1 MDLMPTLPTA
11 DPMGSARGGAPKR
24 LSQRQKAAIVVRLL
38 LAHGVS
44 PGVQRLPPNYQSI
57 LARAMQGIGQVDRAT
72 LGEIVNEFADQI
84 DRLGLIMPRGMHE
97 TMEILEPYISDMARD
112 GLAAEAE
119 IGDGTDP
126 WMHLAAMAPERLR
139 TVFDTESAEV
149 CAILL
154 SKLSVSKAAKLLSDL
169 PHERAELIAHAVAL
183 THTVT
188 IETTIKIGEH
198 LHAQI
203 VAEPRSLFDADP
215 DERVGAVLNETASAA
230 RDAVLAG
237 LDGRD
242 ADFARDVR
250 KAIFTFEHIPK
261 RLAATDVP
269 RITTAVDADTLITA
283 LAAAMK
289 QAPAAFEFLLDN
301 MSKRMAEQYRE
312 EALAMDAPVAEEGEA
327 AMQAVITELRNLEE
341 QGVLRLRKAADA

>member
-11 DPMGSARGGAPKR
+11 DPMGGPIDTGPKH
-24 LSQRQKAAIVVRLL
+24 LSRRQKAAIVVRLL

-72 LGEIVNEFADQI
+72 LAEIVNEFADQI
-84 DRLGLIMPRGMHE
+84 DSLGLIMPRGMHE
-97 TMEILEPYISDMARD
+97 TMEILEPYISDLARD

-139 TVFDTESAEV
+139 PVFDTESAEV

-169 PHERAELIAHAVAL
+169 PPDRAELIAHAVAL

-188 IETTIKIGEH
+188 MDTMIRIGEH

-203 VAEPRSLFDADP
+203 VAEPRSPFDGEP
-215 DERVGAVLNETASAA
+215 DQRVGAVLNETASAA
-230 RDAVLAG
+230 RDAVLSG
-237 LDGRD
+237 LDARD

-261 RLAATDVP
+261 RIAATDVP
-269 RITTAVDADTLITA
+269 RISTAVDGMTFTTA
-283 LAAAMK
+283 LAAAL
-289 QAPAAFEFLLDN
+289 QHAPEAVEYLLAN
-301 MSKRMAEQYRE
+301 MSKRMADQFRE
-312 EALAMDAPVAEEGEA
+312 EAEAMDPPGTEEGEA
-327 AMQAVITELRNLEE
+327 AMQAVIAEVRNLEE
-341 QGVLRLRKAADA
+341 QGVLRLRKADDA